1 MDLLFNALITLLVVI
16 DPVGVA
22 ATYGALTAEDSPRER
37 LRVARNGVLIAG
49 GILYVFALTGNAFL
63 RALGISI
70 AAFRIG
76 GGVLLFLLAI
86 EMILVR
92 QSGFR
97 AATEPEEA
105 ELGRRKDIAVF
116 PLAIPLIAGPGAIT
130 SVVLLMGG
138 AWENPWLAAGV
149 LAVIALALAITF
161 VTLRLAAQVMHL
173 LGVTGRNVVG
183 RVLGIVLTALAVQ
196 FVLDGIRASGLLRH

>member
-86 EMILVR
+86 KMILVR